1 MLKSIALVGNPN
13 CGKTTLFNRLTGANQ
28 RIGNWPGVTVE
39 QYQGKY
45 IEPGTKQPI
54 AVVDLPGCY
63 SLVATADMALDEK
76 VTCEYILK
84 ENTSIYINVIDASHL
99 SRDLYLSLQLL
110 ELGAPVIVA
119 LNCMDLAQAAGI
131 NIDIEA
137 LSRSLGCPVVPITA
151 RNGSGIK
158 QLQQEISN
166 YSGANNYKIDYPAAL
181 EHIINAWQPY
191 CSAAE
196 AIRILEGDVLLANKF
211 APANIGIVETRAQLP
226 QQLTHELD
234 VYIAKHRRQTV
245 RNILDTS
252 IVKNPISKVALSESI
267 DRLVLHKIFGPIIF
281 LSVMYLMFTCAIN
294 IGGWL
299 QIGFESVSE
308 AIFVTGMHQWLTS
321 LGSPDWLISL
331 LADGLGNGVS
341 ITVTFI
347 PVLAAMFLCLG
358 ILESSGYMARAAFI
372 IDRLM
377 SHLGLSG
384 RSFVPMIV
392 GFGCNVPAVMGARTL
407 SSKRERILTI
417 MMTPFM
423 SCSARLAIYAI
434 FVAAFFP
441 LYGQNVIFSLYLI
454 GIAVAVLTGL
464 ALRST
469 ILSKEESMSLIE
481 IPDYRW
487 PLFSAL
493 FRQVWQRL
501 KSFLLKA
508 GILIIVLNVIING
521 LGHEVLQN
529 VGKYLTPLFA
539 PIGIAAENWPATLG
553 LLTGLIAKEA
563 VVGTL
568 NAFYSSEATMIKYFG
583 SPIEAYAYLLFT
595 LLYFP
600 CVSVVA
606 VIAKEL
612 NIKWALFSVVW
623 STGLAYII
631 AALFY
636 QIATQNSW
644 LWVTSLSV
652 TLVTFFVIA
661 RWMVRRDQNRS
672 ARRKLIP
679 TSVGMVN

>member
-45 IEPGTKQPI
+45 TELGTKQSV

-63 SLVATADMALDEK
+63 SLVATADIALDEK
-76 VTCEYILK
+76 VTCEYILQ
-84 ENTSIYINVIDASHL
+84 ETTNIYINVVDASHL

-131 NIDIEA
+131 KINIET
-137 LSRSLGCPVVPITA
+137 LSMALGCPVVPIIA

-158 QLQQEISN
+158 QLQQEIRN
-166 YSGANNYKIDYPAAL
+166 YDGTNNYKIDYPLAL
-181 EHIINAWQPY
+181 QNTVAAWQPY
-191 CSAAE
+191 CGAAH
-196 AIRILEGDVLLANKF
+196 AVRILEGDVFLSKRLAAVNLDV
-211 APANIGIVETRAQLP
+211 AMVRAQLQ
-226 QQLTHELD
+226 QQLASELD
-234 VYIAKHRRQTV
+234 VYIALHRRQAV
-245 RNILDTS
+245 RTILDTS
-252 IVKNPISKVALSESI
+252 IVKNSISKITLSERV
-267 DRLVLHKIFGPIIF
+267 DRLVLHKILGPIIF
-281 LSVMYLMFTCAIN
+281 LNVMYLMFTCAIN
-294 IGGWL
+294 LGGWL
-299 QIGFESVSE
+299 QIGFEHLSE
-308 AIFVTGMHQWLTS
+308 AIFVTAMQQCLNSFNAPNWV
-321 LGSPDWLISL
+321 ISL
-331 LADGLGNGVS
+331 LANGIGSGIS

-358 ILESSGYMARAAFI
+358 VLESSGYMARAAFI
-372 IDRLM
+372 VDRLM

-392 GFGCNVPAVMGARTL
+392 GFGCNVPAVMGTRTL

-417 MMTPFM
+417 MMMPFM

-441 LYGQNVIFSLYLI
+441 LGGQNVIFSLYLI

-469 ILSKEESMSLIE
+469 ILSKDASMSLIE
-481 IPDYRW
+481 MPDYRW

-493 FRQVWQRL
+493 LRQVWQRL

-508 GILIIVLNVIING
+508 GVLIIILNVIING
-521 LGHEVLQN
+521 LGHDVLQN
-529 VGKYLTPLFA
+529 IGKYLTPLFA
-539 PIGIAAENWPATLG
+539 PIGIASENWPATLG

-568 NAFYSSEATMIKYFG
+568 NAFYSSEAAMIQYFG
-583 SPIEAYAYLLFT
+583 GPIEAYAYLLFT

-612 NIKWALFSVVW
+612 NIKWALFSVAW

-644 LWVTSLSV
+644 LWVAGLSV
-652 TLVTFFVIA
+652 ILVTFFGAA
-661 RWMVRRDQNRS
+661 RWMVRNDQNRTV
-672 ARRKLIP
+672 RRKLIP
-679 TSVGMVN
+679 TSVGVAN